1 MIMSENLAELLVID
15 GLMEAEIIRAKL
27 ESFDIP
33 CMLKFESMG
42 RLMAISMDGLGKVR
56 VMVPPDR
63 LEEARELMAAE
74 TNDNDETGDSPE
86 SR

>member
-1 MIMSENLAELLVID
+1 VIMSENLAELLVTD

-27 ESFDIP
+27 ESFSIP

-63 LEEARELMAAE
+63 LAEAQELMAAE
-74 TNDNDETGDSPE
+74 TNDENGESQDSD
-86 SR
+86 

>member
-1 MIMSENLAELLVID
+1 MIMSENLAELLVTD

-27 ESFDIP
+27 ESFSIP

-63 LEEARELMAAE
+63 LAEAQELMAAE
-74 TNDNDETGDSPE
+74 TNDENGESQDSD
-86 SR
+86 